1 MSHCV
6 VAEKSGHVT
15 GTDVMSDVTDTAAEE
30 ACWSTERAQPVN
42 VLCQMTVNNYVV
54 SAKPSEPAE
63 NGFSVASSKPPRRSD
78 LSDDSNVV

>member
-15 GTDVMSDVTDTAAEE
+15 GTDVMSDTAAEE
-30 ACWSTERAQPVN
+30 ACWSTERAQPVS

-54 SAKPSEPAE
+54 SAKPSEPVE
-63 NGFSVASSKPPRRSD
+63 NGFSEASSKPPRRSD